1 MRSGFFAFV
10 ATLVLVTATGA
21 FADSVTD
28 PKIIIRDPVC
38 PGSGCI
44 QAQNQFSF
52 QVPGGGTGA
61 VFFTNASGNNW
72 FNLKLTETG
81 VPANLI
87 TCITDVWAKC
97 TVTTAANGV
106 TTILLSGLGPNFPG
120 ILAGEN
126 FSIVFGCETGRCD
139 PWPGGL
145 QFTAVANVPEPG
157 TMALVLT
164 GLGLIVRRKRRH
176 AAI

>member
-1 MRSGFFAFV
+1 MRRCLFGFV
-10 ATLVLVTATGA
+10 ALAILVAGTAA
-21 FADSVTD
+21 FADSVAD

-44 QAQNQFSF
+44 QAQSQFSF
-52 QVPGGGTGA
+52 QVPAGGTGG
-61 VFFTNASGNNW
+61 VFFTNVSGNNW

-106 TTILLSGLGPNFPG
+106 TTIFLNGIGPNFPG

-139 PWPGGL
+139 PWPAGL
-145 QFTAVANVPEPG
+145 QFTAVSNVPEPG

-164 GLGLIVRRKRRH
+164 GLGLIVRRKRRNV
-176 AAI
+176 AV